1 MSKIVEIINNLP
13 DLLPLKPA
21 TDIDIKDAEIQLR
34 VSFNEEYR
42 EYLLAFGAIMA
53 DGIELTGIAKSAH
66 RNVVNLTKQER
77 ELNPKIPN
85 NMYVV
90 ENTGVDG
97 IIIWQ
102 DTNGGIYQSSPNV
115 EPKIIADSL
124 SDYINKRCNV

>member
-102 DTNGGIYQSSPNV
+102 DTIGEIYQSSPNK
-115 EPKIIADSL
+115 EPKKIADSL
-124 SDYINKRCNV
+124 SEYISSRS

>member
-66 RNVVNLTKQER
+66 RNVVNQTKQER

-102 DTNGGIYQSSPNV
+102 DTTGEIYQSSPNK
-115 EPKIIADSL
+115 EPKKIADSL
-124 SDYINKRCNV
+124 SEYISSRF

>member
-66 RNVVNLTKQER
+66 RNVVNQTKQER

-97 IIIWQ
+97 IVIWQ
-102 DTNGGIYQSSPNV
+102 ETNGEIYQSSPNV
-115 EPKIIADSL
+115 EPKKVADSL
-124 SDYINKRCNV
+124 LEYLSKRI

>member
-1 MSKIVEIINNLP
+1 MSKIVDTINKLP

-21 TDIDIKDAEIQLR
+21 TDIDVKDAEIQLR
-34 VSFNEEYR
+34 VNFADEYK

-66 RNVVNLTKQER
+66 RNVVNQTKQER
-77 ELNPKIPN
+77 ELNSKIPN
-85 NMYVV
+85 TMYVI

-102 DTNGGIYQSSPNV
+102 DNTGSIYQSSPNA
-115 EPKIIADSL
+115 EPKKVADSL
-124 SDYINKRCNV
+124 AEYLNKRA

>member
-66 RNVVNLTKQER
+66 RNVVNQTKQER

-97 IIIWQ
+97 IVIWQ
-102 DTNGGIYQSSPNV
+102 ETNGGIYQSSPNV
-115 EPKIIADSL
+115 EPKKVADSL
-124 SDYINKRCNV
+124 LEYLSKRI

>member
-13 DLLPLKPA
+13 DLLSLKPA

-66 RNVVNLTKQER
+66 RNVVNQTKQER
-77 ELNPKIPN
+77 ELNPKVPN

-97 IIIWQ
+97 IVIWQ
-102 DTNGGIYQSSPNV
+102 ETNGGIYQSSPNV
-115 EPKIIADSL
+115 EPKKVADSL
-124 SDYINKRCNV
+124 LEYLSKRI

>member
-66 RNVVNLTKQER
+66 RNVVNQTKQER
-77 ELNPKIPN
+77 ELNPKIPD

-102 DTNGGIYQSSPNV
+102 DTIGEIYQSSPNK
-115 EPKIIADSL
+115 EPKKIADSL
-124 SDYINKRCNV
+124 SEYISSRF

>member
-1 MSKIVEIINNLP
+1 
-13 DLLPLKPA
+13 
-21 TDIDIKDAEIQLR
+21 
-34 VSFNEEYR
+34 
-42 EYLLAFGAIMA
+42 MA

-66 RNVVNLTKQER
+66 RNVVNQTKQER

-102 DTNGGIYQSSPNV
+102 NSDGVLYATAPNTNAKMV
-115 EPKIIADSL
+115 ADSL
-124 SDYINKRCNV
+124 SEYYSK

>member
-1 MSKIVEIINNLP
+1 MSKIVDMINKLP
-13 DLLPLKPA
+13 ELLPLKPA
-21 TDIDIKDAEIQLR
+21 TEIDVKDAEIQLR

-66 RNVVNLTKQER
+66 RNVVNQTKQER

-85 NMYVV
+85 NMYVI

-102 DTNGGIYQSSPNV
+102 DTNGGIYQSSPNT
-115 EPKIIADSL
+115 EPKKITDSL
-124 SDYINKRCNV
+124 SEYISKRL

>member
-66 RNVVNLTKQER
+66 RNVVNQTKQER

-102 DTNGGIYQSSPNV
+102 DTIGEIYQSSPNK
-115 EPKIIADSL
+115 EPKKIADSL
-124 SDYINKRCNV
+124 SEYISSRF

>member
-34 VSFNEEYR
+34 VTFNEEYR

-66 RNVVNLTKQER
+66 RNVVNQTKQER

-102 DTNGGIYQSSPNV
+102 DTIGEIYQSSPNK
-115 EPKIIADSL
+115 EPKKIADSL
-124 SDYINKRCNV
+124 SEYISSRF

>member
-53 DGIELTGIAKSAH
+53 DGIELTGITKSAH
-66 RNVVNLTKQER
+66 RNVVNQTKQER

-97 IIIWQ
+97 IVIWQ
-102 DTNGGIYQSSPNV
+102 ETNGGIYQSSPNV
-115 EPKIIADSL
+115 EPKKVADSL
-124 SDYINKRCNV
+124 LEYLSKRI